1 MTREE
6 LKALNDRLADI
17 NRISD
22 EIEWLERY
30 TKELETCEPKQVL
43 YLLETKSFYV
53 LEDECLEKIKA
64 IALEWMKAKKER
76 LFIELQNTKL

>member
-17 NRISD
+17 NRIND
-22 EIEWLERY
+22 EIEWIERY

-53 LEDECLEKIKA
+53 LEDECLEKIKS

-76 LFIELQNTKL
+76 LFIKLQNTKI

>member
-64 IALEWMKAKKER
+64 IALELMKAKKER